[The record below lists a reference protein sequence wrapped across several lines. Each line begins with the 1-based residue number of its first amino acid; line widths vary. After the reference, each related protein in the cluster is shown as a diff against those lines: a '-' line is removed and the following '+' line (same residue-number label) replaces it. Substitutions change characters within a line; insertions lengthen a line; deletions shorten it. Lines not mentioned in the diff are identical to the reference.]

1 MKNNNG
7 IFITA
12 MRSGVTYSSFAR
24 HTSRHSKLQHNI
36 IHILCVVA
44 SNFQLS
50 MCTHQAA
57 IVFLVKNK
65 AHQSPACAFFFLS
78 IVVAAP
84 LLLLFFSSF
93 FFHSLQLLSTFHLHR
108 YRHTNMCIKWKEA
121 TWFGHPLQLLYS
133 SLSLILFA
141 WYGMVWYGVVW
152 CGVVLYIC
160 ACRVL
165 FRNSFI
171 WGALITLHVRVRIK
185 SNRYAHTNS
194 CARIFYSLR
203 DIKILLHWFLFISFE
218 SLALEL

>member
-12 MRSGVTYSSFAR
+12 MRSGVTYSSF
-24 HTSRHSKLQHNI
+24 SRHSKLQHNI
-36 IHILCVVA
+36 IVYSGQQISAICVYSSGGYRIFSQKQSSSEARVCIIFFFYCCRC
-44 SNFQLS
+44 SIVI
-50 MCTHQAA
+50 A
-57 IVFLVKNK
+57 IFFSL
-65 AHQSPACAFFFLS
+65 FFFLS
-78 IVVAAP
+78 N
-84 LLLLFFSSF
+84 FFPHF
-93 FFHSLQLLSTFHLHR
+93 TLTHQHVYVCIH
-108 YRHTNMCIKWKEA
+108 IKWNEA

-133 SLSLILFA
+133 SLSPILFA
-141 WYGMVWYGVVW
+141 WYGAVW
-152 CGVVLYIC
+152 CCVIHC